1 MKKLVVKSSM
11 KDISLPALALTF
23 RGFED
28 IAALE
33 VKEILGKKADPA
45 TEYVT
50 FSATDLELV
59 ELCYKTQAAR
69 RVLRLF
75 GTFSFSTLD
84 TLQGSALAILKNA
97 DLSLLSEKTFRVE
110 CERYGT
116 HSFSSQDVAASL
128 GGIFLKQQPKASVGL
143 HDPDII
149 LYCFIRDDLCI
160 LGVDFAGF
168 DLSKREYK
176 IYAQSHML
184 NAAFAYCAVR
194 YTGYTGKEALVDPV
208 CGVGLLPL
216 EAALFAAHLSP
227 RFYQKQ
233 NFLFHRFLTIDL
245 AQFDKEVPKKVLE
258 TLSLRGYDV
267 HLRNLEASKKHAKLA
282 GVAKYIT
289 FARGDI
295 EWIDTKVDEKSQD
308 IVVAQMPVEGRLVTE
323 KDMLKFYKEFFYQ
336 LEFVMKDTATMVLL
350 CQKTGV
356 LKQALEYFTIVKE
369 HIVWQGEQQ
378 FILVTLKKVK
388 K

>member
-1 MKKLVVKSSM
+1 MKKVSVQSHKALSS
-11 KDISLPALALTF
+11 PAIVLTF
-23 RGFED
+23 RGFEA

-33 VKEILGKKADPA
+33 VKEILGKKAA
-45 TEYVT
+45 SQKEHVT
-50 FSATDLELV
+50 FCATDLELA
-59 ELCYKTQAAR
+59 ELCYKTQTAR
-69 RVLRLF
+69 RILRVF
-75 GTFSFSTLD
+75 GTCSFTSLD
-84 TLQGSALAILKNA
+84 ALLASVTALLEQA
-97 DLSLLSEKTFRVE
+97 DLSLLSGKTFRVE
-110 CERYGT
+110 CERYGS
-116 HSFSSQDVAASL
+116 HSFSGQEAAAAL
-128 GGIFLKQQPKASVGL
+128 GGVFLKQQPNTSVHL
-143 HDPDII
+143 DDPDIL
-149 LYCFIRDDLCI
+149 LYCFIRDDFCI
-160 LGVDFAGF
+160 LGIDFAGF

-216 EAALFAAHLSP
+216 EAALFAVHMSP

-233 NFLFHRFLTIDL
+233 NFLFHRFLTVDL
-245 AQFDKEVPKKVLE
+245 SQFDKELSKKALDAI
-258 TLSLRGYDV
+258 SLRGYDV

-282 GVAKYIT
+282 GVVKYIT

-308 IVVAQMPVEGRLVTE
+308 IVVAQMPVEGRAVSE

-336 LEFVMKDTATMVLL
+336 LEFVMKDTGIMILL
-350 CQKTGV
+350 CQKTAV
-356 LKQALEYFTIVKE
+356 LKNALEYFTIVKE
-369 HIVWQGEQQ
+369 HIAWQGEQQ

>member
-1 MKKLVVKSSM
+1 MKKVSAPSVKSAS
-11 KDISLPALALTF
+11 SSAVALTF
-23 RGFED
+23 RGFEE

-33 VKEILGKKADPA
+33 VKEILGKKAA
-45 TEYVT
+45 SQKEYVT
-50 FSATDLELV
+50 FSATDLELA

-69 RVLRLF
+69 RILRLF
-75 GTFSFSTLD
+75 GTCSFTTFDSLLAST
-84 TLQGSALAILKNA
+84 TALLKQA
-97 DLSLLSEKTFRVE
+97 DLSLLSGKTFRVE
-110 CERYGT
+110 CERFGT
-116 HSFSSQDVAASL
+116 HSFSSQDAAAAL
-128 GGIFLKQQPKASVGL
+128 GGVFLKQQPNTSVHL
-143 HDPDII
+143 EDPDIL
-149 LYCFIRDDLCI
+149 LYCFIRDDFCL
-160 LGVDFAGF
+160 LGIDFAGL

-216 EAALFAAHLSP
+216 EAALFAVHMSP

-233 NFLFHRFLTIDL
+233 NFLFHRFLTVDL
-245 AQFDKEVPKKVLE
+245 AQFDKELSKK
-258 TLSLRGYDV
+258 TLDAISLRGYDV

-282 GVAKYIT
+282 GVAKHIT

-308 IVVAQMPVEGRLVTE
+308 IVVAQMPVEGRAVSE

-336 LEFVMKDTATMVLL
+336 LEFVMKDTGIMVLL
-350 CQKTGV
+350 CQKTAV
-356 LKQALEYFTIVKE
+356 LKNALEYFTIVKE
-369 HIVWQGEQQ
+369 HSAWQGEQQ

>member
-1 MKKLVVKSSM
+1 MKKVSVKSLKSP
-11 KDISLPALALTF
+11 SSPAVALTF
-23 RGFED
+23 RGFEV

-33 VKEILGKKADPA
+33 VKEILGKKATPQK
-45 TEYVT
+45 EYVT
-50 FSATDLELV
+50 FSATDLELA
-59 ELCYKTQAAR
+59 ELCYKTQTAR

-75 GTFSFSTLD
+75 GIFFFTSLD
-84 TLQGSALAILKNA
+84 SLLASATALLEKA
-97 DLSLLSEKTFRVE
+97 DLSLLSGKTFRVE
-110 CERYGT
+110 CERYGN
-116 HSFSSQDVAASL
+116 HSFSSQEAASAL
-128 GGIFLKQQPKASVGL
+128 GGVFLKKQPNALVHLK
-143 HDPDII
+143 DPDII
-149 LYCFIRDDLCI
+149 LYCFIRDDFCI
-160 LGVDFAGF
+160 LGIDFAGF

-194 YTGYTGKEALVDPV
+194 YAGYTGKEALVDPV

-216 EAALFAAHLSP
+216 EAALFATYMSA

-233 NFLFHRFLTIDL
+233 NFLFHSFLTVDL
-245 AQFDKEVPKKVLE
+245 AQFDKELPRKVLD
-258 TLSLRGYDV
+258 TISLCGYDV

-282 GVAKYIT
+282 GVAKHIT

-308 IVVAQMPVEGRLVTE
+308 IVVSQMPVEGRAVSE

-336 LEFVMKDTATMVLL
+336 LEFVMKDTGIMVLL
-350 CQKTGV
+350 CQKTAV
-356 LKQALEYFTIVKE
+356 LKNALEYFTIVKE
-369 HIVWQGEQQ
+369 HSAWQGEQQ

>member
-1 MKKLVVKSSM
+1 MKKTAVKSS
-11 KDISLPALALTF
+11 KTLASPAAALTF
-23 RGFED
+23 RGFEE

-33 VKEILGKKADPA
+33 VKEILGKNSVAA

-50 FSATDLELV
+50 FSATDLELA

-75 GTFSFSTLD
+75 GTFSFSTFDSLI
-84 TLQGSALAILKNA
+84 TSTTALLENA

-116 HSFSSQDVAASL
+116 HSFSSQEVAAAL
-128 GGIFLKQQPKASVGL
+128 GGVFLKQQPKTSVAL
-143 HDPDII
+143 DDPDII
-149 LYCFIRDDLCI
+149 IYCFIRDDLCI
-160 LGVDFAGF
+160 LGIDFAGF

-176 IYAQSHML
+176 IYAQTHML

-194 YTGYTGKEALVDPV
+194 YAGYTGKQALVDPL

-216 EAALFAAHLSP
+216 EAALFAAHMSP

-233 NFLFHRFLTIDL
+233 NFLFHRFLEIDL
-245 AQFDKEVPKKVLE
+245 GKFDKEVSKKVLD
-258 TLSLRGYDV
+258 TFSLRGYDV

-308 IVVAQMPVEGRLVTE
+308 IVVAQMPVEGRLVTD

-336 LEFVMKDTATMVLL
+336 LEFVMKDTGTMVLL

-356 LKQALEYFTIVKE
+356 LKTALEYFTIVKE

>member
-1 MKKLVVKSSM
+1 MKKTVAKASKTLAS
-11 KDISLPALALTF
+11 PALTLTF
-23 RGFED
+23 RGFEA

-33 VKEILGKKADPA
+33 VKEILGKKATCA
-45 TEYVT
+45 TEYIT
-50 FSATDLELV
+50 FPATDTELA

-75 GTFSFSTLD
+75 GTFSFSTFDSLVAS
-84 TLQGSALAILKNA
+84 TTALLEKA
-97 DLSLLSEKTFRVE
+97 DLSLLSGKTFRVE
-110 CERYGT
+110 CERYGN
-116 HSFSSQDVAASL
+116 HSFTSQETAAAL
-128 GGIFLKQQPKASVGL
+128 GGVFLREQPQTSVGL
-143 HDPDII
+143 DDPDII
-149 LYCFIRDDLCI
+149 IYCFIRDDLCI
-160 LGVDFAGF
+160 LGIDFAGF

-176 IYAQSHML
+176 IYAQTHML

-194 YTGYTGKEALVDPV
+194 YTGYTGKQALVDPL

-216 EAALFAAHLSP
+216 EAALFATHMSP

-233 NFLFHRFLTIDL
+233 NFLFHRFLKIDL
-245 AQFDKEVPKKVLE
+245 GMFDKELPKKVLD
-258 TLSLRGYDV
+258 TISLRGYDV

-282 GVAKYIT
+282 GVAKHIT

-308 IVVAQMPVEGRLVTE
+308 IVVAQMPVEGRAVSE
-323 KDMLKFYKEFFYQ
+323 KDMLKLYKEFFYQ
-336 LEFVMKDTATMVLL
+336 LEFVMKDTGIMVLL

-356 LKQALEYFTIVKE
+356 LKNALEYFAIVQE
-369 HIVWQGEQQ
+369 HTAWQGEQQ